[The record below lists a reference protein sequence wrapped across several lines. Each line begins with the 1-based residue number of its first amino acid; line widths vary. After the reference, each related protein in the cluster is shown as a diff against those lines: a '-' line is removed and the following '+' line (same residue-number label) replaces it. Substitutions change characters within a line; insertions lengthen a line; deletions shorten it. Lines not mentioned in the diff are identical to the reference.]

1 MNKRFLG
8 WLLVAGA
15 AAFVAS
21 QFVAR
26 PHWRAFLSSDYWSSL
41 IRYGQVMRIVES
53 TFVHAGEVDFRGLTD
68 TALREAVGSLDEYS
82 AYMTPEAFERFN
94 RSAKREY
101 VGVGIEVR
109 QFSGRVIV
117 SEVFPQGGADE
128 AGLAPGDFIVG
139 VDGEDVRGK
148 PLAEVVERIR
158 GAPGTRV
165 RLEIERPVEDTAL
178 EREIERRRI
187 ALASVVDREVRG
199 GGVGYLRVR
208 QFTEDTPAELAE
220 GIRALRDEGMR
231 GLILDLRGNPGGRLR
246 SAAEMAELF
255 LEEGR
260 TILTVESRR
269 GVREEFRVTAEEPVF
284 RRPLVV
290 LIDGRSA
297 SASEILAGALRDYGR
312 AVLVGAR
319 TFGKGSVQSV
329 FGFDGGRGLKLT
341 TARYLLPGGDAIN
354 GEGVAPDVAVGAA
367 PGAGVVRMLQEHHLR
382 RMDADA
388 FAAAFG
394 FSPVGDR
401 QLEVAGA
408 LLRGVLARRDAES
421 GEGPAESP
429 PEA

>member
-1 MNKRFLG
+1 MADNDQSTDGPPTLDGLQGDDTRGPVDLG
-8 WLLVAGA
+8 
-15 AAFVAS
+15 
-21 QFVAR
+21 
-26 PHWRAFLSSDYWSSL
+26 D
-41 IRYGQVMRIVES
+41 
-53 TFVHAGEVDFRGLTD
+53 
-68 TALREAVGSLDEYS
+68 
-82 AYMTPEAFERFN
+82 
-94 RSAKREY
+94 REY
-101 VGVGIEVR
+101 AIYSCTDCANVVLTMQDCDGGMTCHDEPMERVTECTLDIRPPDIR
-109 QFSGRVIV
+109 QVLLDAF
-117 SEVFPQGGADE
+117 
-128 AGLAPGDFIVG
+128 GLPKPGLNICLCAI
-139 VDGEDVRGK
+139 GEG
-148 PLAEVVERIR
+148 PL
-158 GAPGTRV
+158 
-165 RLEIERPVEDTAL
+165 
-178 EREIERRRI
+178 
-187 ALASVVDREVRG
+187 
-199 GGVGYLRVR
+199 
-208 QFTEDTPAELAE
+208 TPAELAE

-290 LIDGRSA
+290 LVDGRSA
-297 SASEILAGALRDYGR
+297 SASEILAGALRDHGR

-382 RMDADA
+382 RMDAEA

-394 FSPVGDR
+394 FRPVGDR

-408 LLRGVLARRDAES
+408 LLRGVLARRDAEP
-421 GEGPAESP
+421 GERRAESP